1 MSTATVA
8 MRRNQNF
15 TRNQTQ
21 ITSGPF
27 TIALMLISLVI
38 LLSLLYLSQVTKT
51 STFNYRLSQL
61 SSSRDELQAKKEK
74 LQVDAARL
82 QSISAA
88 RESSVAKSMVAVDKV
103 TYVDQIK

>member
-15 TRNQTQ
+15 TRSEAQ
-21 ITSGPF
+21 IKSGPL

-51 STFNYRLSQL
+51 STFNYRISMLSRT
-61 SSSRDELQAKKEK
+61 RDDLQAKKEK

-82 QSISAA
+82 QSIA
-88 RESSVAKSMVAVDKV
+88 VAKQSAVAKNMVAVDKV
-103 TYVDQIK
+103 TYADQVR

>member
-15 TRNQTQ
+15 TRSEAQ
-21 ITSGPF
+21 IKSGPL

-51 STFNYRLSQL
+51 STFNYRISTLSQT
-61 SSSRDELQAKKEK
+61 RNDLQAKKEK

-82 QSISAA
+82 QSIA
-88 RESSVAKSMVAVDKV
+88 VAKQSAVAKTMVAVDKV
-103 TYVDQIK
+103 TYADQVR

>member
-21 ITSGPF
+21 IKSGPL

-51 STFNYRLSQL
+51 STFNYKLSQL
-61 SSSRDELQAKKEK
+61 SQSKQELQAKKEK

-88 RESSVAKSMVAVDKV
+88 RESAVAKSMVAVDKV
-103 TYVDQIK
+103 TYADRVR